1 MGLQGSTL
9 EIVLYDGV
17 PGGAGYCAR
26 LGEAGFS
33 FQELLGRTRQR
44 LDCLAGCD
52 SACRVCLCDYGNQRY
67 WDSFDRQ
74 SALGWLDSLLAPDAR
89 PAGPGHY
96 VRWPAPSLAGLS
108 ERLATF
114 PNLHLIGRSF
124 VEATGYAEES
134 LNLFVDWLQAGKT
147 IHIYLVNELES
158 HPTAHA
164 ILSVYRRLHPY
175 ALEGKLR
182 AYRIPASKSGD
193 WSLLPRVFAETTIGL
208 PVVRQHFPVQPLLEC
223 LISAPADTGI
233 VDEDLSRELA
243 SLVGQATPYAADA
256 MAEGDRMAMWELQ
269 AGEDRDLP
277 TIFRSVAGAYV
288 KELVI
293 RDPYC
298 GAANHRFKLKV
309 FSKL

>member
-1 MGLQGSTL
+1 M
-9 EIVLYDGV
+9 
-17 PGGAGYCAR
+17 
-26 LGEAGFS
+26 AGFPACS
-33 FQELLGRTRQR
+33 QRT
-44 LDCLAGCD
+44 
-52 SACRVCLCDYGNQRY
+52 ACRPWPLRPLASSEPCWSQRKTGK
-67 WDSFDRQ
+67 F
-74 SALGWLDSLLAPDAR
+74 PE
-89 PAGPGHY
+89 PA
-96 VRWPAPSLAGLS
+96 
-108 ERLATF
+108 
-114 PNLHLIGRSF
+114 LIGRSL

-134 LNLFVDWLQAGKT
+134 LNLLVDWLQAGKT

-182 AYRIPASKSGD
+182 AYRIPARKSATGVCC
-193 WSLLPRVFAETTIGL
+193 PVFSQSTTIGL

-243 SLVGQATPYAADA
+243 SLVGQAVPYAADA
-256 MAEGDRMAMWELQ
+256 MAEGDRMAMWEFQ

-277 TIFRSVAGAYV
+277 TIFRSVAGACV

-309 FSKL
+309 FSRL